1 MPHFETT
8 QWSVVRK
15 AIGSDELKAHQCLT
29 AICNAYWLPL
39 CTYLRCAGHKAQD
52 AQDLTQG
59 FFENLIR
66 NKILASTDP
75 SKGKLRHFLLACL
88 RNHACNDRDK
98 MLAQSDIKEYV

>member
-29 AICNAYWLPL
+29 AICNAYWFPL
-39 CTYLRCAGHKAQD
+39 YTYLRCAGHKAQD

-59 FFENLIR
+59 FFEHLIR
-66 NKILASTDP
+66 NKILDSTDP

-88 RNHACNDRDK
+88 RNHACNERDK
-98 MLAQSDIKEYV
+98 TLAQIDIQWYV

>member
-29 AICNAYWLPL
+29 AICNGYWLPL
-39 CTYLRCAGHKAQD
+39 YTYLRCAGHKAQD

-59 FFENLIR
+59 FFEHLIR
-66 NKILASTDP
+66 NKIFDSTDP

-88 RNHACNDRDK
+88 RDHVFNERDK
-98 MLAQSDIKEYV
+98 MLAQRDLQGYV